1 MEENKASKSYEEKLQ
16 KLTEEIE
23 KGWNSGISK
32 RSVKDIIASKQRS
45 QNNIK

>member
-1 MEENKASKSYEEKLQ
+1 MEDRKATNTEKEALQ
-16 KLTEEIE
+16 KLREEIE
-23 KGWNSGISK
+23 KGWTSGVSK

>member
-1 MEENKASKSYEEKLQ
+1 MEDRKSTNTEKEALQ